1 MLYKYCME
9 SSAKTKSK
17 KISNLNKYNQFLLDN
32 DIQLFDHEMRISYK
46 RFCNLSSEY
55 KKQQNLTNVQSG
67 GSINI
72 TQKLKKMP
80 RQHIIHLINSLNTN
94 NDTKTKWI
102 LDLY

>member
-1 MLYKYCME
+1 MD
-9 SSAKTKSK
+9 SSAKTKST

-46 RFCNLSSEY
+46 RLCILSSEY
-55 KKQQNLTNVQSG
+55 KKQQKLTNVQSG

>member
-1 MLYKYCME
+1 MD

-17 KISNLNKYNQFLLDN
+17 KISNLNKYNQLLLDN

-46 RFCNLSSEY
+46 MLCNLSSEY
-55 KKQQNLTNVQSG
+55 KKQQNLNLDLNSQSG

-72 TQKLKKMP
+72 TQKLNKMP
-80 RQHIIHLINSLNTN
+80 RQHIIHLIDSLITN